1 MNDLEWYEK
10 AVANGYGLDGDDV
23 RELTD
28 KIRELQEE
36 NEHLKAELA
45 KVPALVGKQNGRLS
59 RRVHKAEA
67 EALQLRELI
76 VEWKVRAERMG
87 NGLQVGRDGAD
98 DGSMSHG
105 RLDMLEECIDDVEAL
120 TTTPNTTTLSE
131 LVEAA
136 KRQEEANES
145 LTFEEYIIET
155 YRTNEKYRRYQK
167 VSDEDNISKPRPLPV
182 VR

>member
-120 TTTPNTTTLSE
+120 TATPNTQALAV
-131 LVEAA
+131 LVKVAISVSKRSMKNSAQDMFEGQSRYLPEIKLIEAV
-136 KRQEEANES
+136 
-145 LTFEEYIIET
+145 
-155 YRTNEKYRRYQK
+155 RRYQEVK
-167 VSDEDNISKPRPLPV
+167 
-182 VR
+182 